1 MTQPLT
7 RRLLGTALFTL
18 GSAVLWAP
26 SGAAHAQDV
35 GVTADTITLGQS
47 TALTGPLGD
56 LGQDVLKGSMVYFD
70 ALNAKGG
77 VHGRKVVLVAQDDG
91 YNPKQSQAIVEAM
104 VAANNTFALFG
115 TFGTPNNE
123 ALIPVAQKAG
133 LPVVMPFTGAPSVR
147 APGLSGVHN
156 LRASYADE
164 ADKLVQH
171 VTTIGFKKIAIAY
184 QNNSFGKEV
193 LAAATASLEQ
203 RKLKPVAV
211 ASVENTASDA
221 ATATA
226 TLMAAEPDALIL
238 AVAGKPTIEVIKA
251 VNKQHKGLQMYALSV
266 LASAANLK
274 ALGADGVGV
283 AISQVVPFP
292 SRGSLPIVREYQA
305 AMTAA
310 GHTDFSHLSLEGYMN
325 AKALTEALRRAGPK
339 LTREGLTSALT
350 GMKDHDIGGVVLN
363 FSKGAQSASRLV
375 ELTVVGNRGN
385 LVK

>member
-1 MTQPLT
+1 MKPLT
-7 RRLLGTALFTL
+7 PRLLSTWLLTI
-18 GSAVLWAP
+18 GSLPLMNVAGLV
-26 SGAAHAQDV
+26 HAQDI
-35 GVTADTITLGQS
+35 GVTADTITLGQT
-47 TALTGPLGD
+47 TALSGPLGD
-56 LGQDVLKGSMVYFD
+56 LGQDVLKGATVYFD

-77 VHGRKVVLVAQDDG
+77 VLGRKVVLVARDDA
-91 YNPKQSQAIVEAM
+91 YNVQKTQEFINAM
-104 VAANNTFALFG
+104 VTDKATFALFG

-147 APGLSGVHN
+147 APGLSGVFN

-184 QNNSFGKEV
+184 QNNTFGKEV

-203 RKLKPVAV
+203 RQLKPVAV
-211 ASVENTASDA
+211 APVENDASNAVA
-221 ATATA
+221 ATDA
-226 TLMAAEPDALIL
+226 LMAAQPDALIL
-238 AVAGKPTIEVIKA
+238 GLAGKPTIEVIKA

-274 ALGADGVGV
+274 TLGPDGVGV

-325 AKALTEALRRAGPK
+325 AKALTEAMRRAGPK
-339 LTREGLTSALT
+339 LTRDGLVAALN
-350 GMKDHDIGGVVLN
+350 GMKEYDIGGVVLS
-363 FSKGAQSASRLV
+363 FGKGAASASRLV

>member
-1 MTQPLT
+1 MKQLIH
-7 RRLLGTALFTL
+7 RLWRTALITASSLSLLTFT
-18 GSAVLWAP
+18 ATAQ
-26 SGAAHAQDV
+26 AQDV

-47 TALTGPLGD
+47 SALSGPLGD
-56 LGQDVLKGSMVYFD
+56 IGQDVLKGSKVYFD

-77 VHGRKVVLVAQDDG
+77 VNGRKVVLVSKDDG
-91 YNPKQSQAIVEAM
+91 YNAKQTLEIIEGFL
-104 VAANNTFALFG
+104 AAKDTFVLFG

-147 APGLSGVHN
+147 DPKLSGVFN
-156 LRASYADE
+156 LRASYAAE
-164 ADKLVQH
+164 AEKLVQH

-193 LAAATASLEQ
+193 LAAAIASLEERQ
-203 RKLKPVAV
+203 LKPLVV
-211 ASVENTASDA
+211 ASVENDASDA
-221 ATATA
+221 AAATA
-226 TLMAAEPDALIL
+226 TLMAAGPDAVIL
-238 AVAGKPTIEVIKA
+238 GLAGKPTIEVIKGI
-251 VNKQHKGLQMYALSV
+251 NKQHKGMQMYALSV

-274 ALGADGVGV
+274 ALGPDGVGV

-310 GHTDFSHLSLEGYMN
+310 GHTEFSHLSLEGYMN
-325 AKALTEALRRAGPK
+325 AKALGEALRRAGPK
-339 LTREGLTSALT
+339 LTREALVSALN
-350 GMKDHDIGGVVLN
+350 GMKDYDIGGVVLG
-363 FSKGAQSASRLV
+363 FGKGAQSASRLV

>member
-1 MTQPLT
+1 MKPLT
-7 RRLLGTALFTL
+7 PRLLSTWLLAIGSLPLMSGTGL
-18 GSAVLWAP
+18 V
-26 SGAAHAQDV
+26 HAQDI
-35 GVTADTITLGQS
+35 GVTADTITLGQT
-47 TALTGPLGD
+47 TALSGPLGD
-56 LGQDVLKGSMVYFD
+56 LGQDVLKGATVYFD

-77 VHGRKVVLVAQDDG
+77 VNGRKVVLVAKDDA
-91 YNPKQSQAIVEAM
+91 YNVQKTQEFINAM
-104 VAANNTFALFG
+104 VTDKATFALFG

-147 APGLSGVHN
+147 APGLSGVFN

-184 QNNSFGKEV
+184 QNNTFGKEV

-203 RKLKPVAV
+203 RQLKPVAV
-211 ASVENTASDA
+211 APVENDASNAVA
-221 ATATA
+221 ATDA
-226 TLMAAEPDALIL
+226 LMAAQPDALIL
-238 AVAGKPTIEVIKA
+238 GLAGKPTIEVIKA

-274 ALGADGVGV
+274 TLGPDGVGV

-325 AKALTEALRRAGPK
+325 AKALTEAMRRAGSK
-339 LTREGLTSALT
+339 LTRDGLVAALN
-350 GMKDHDIGGVVLN
+350 GMKEYDIGGVVLS
-363 FSKGAQSASRLV
+363 FGKGAASASRLV

>member
-1 MTQPLT
+1 MKPLT
-7 RRLLGTALFTL
+7 PRLLSTWLLAL
-18 GSAVLWAP
+18 GSLPLMNVAGLV
-26 SGAAHAQDV
+26 HAQDI
-35 GVTADTITLGQS
+35 GVTADTITLGQT
-47 TALTGPLGD
+47 TALSGPLGD
-56 LGQDVLKGSMVYFD
+56 LGQDVLKGATVYFD

-77 VHGRKVVLVAQDDG
+77 VLGRKVVLVTKDDA
-91 YNPKQSQAIVEAM
+91 YNVQKTQEFINAM
-104 VAANNTFALFG
+104 VAEKATFALFG

-147 APGLSGVHN
+147 APGLSGVFN

-164 ADKLVQH
+164 AEKLVQH

-184 QNNSFGKEV
+184 QNNTFGKEV

-203 RKLKPVAV
+203 RQLKPVAV
-211 ASVENTASDA
+211 APVDNDASNA
-221 ATATA
+221 AAATA
-226 TLMAAEPDALIL
+226 TLMAAGPDAIIL
-238 AVAGKPTIEVIKA
+238 GLAGKPTIEVIKS
-251 VNKQHKGLQMYALSV
+251 VNKQNKGLQMYALSV

-274 ALGADGVGV
+274 ALGPDGVGV

-325 AKALTEALRRAGPK
+325 AKTLAEAMRRAGPK
-339 LTREGLTSALT
+339 LTREGLVSALN
-350 GMKDHDIGGVVLN
+350 GMKEYDVGGVVLN
-363 FSKGAQSASRLV
+363 FGKGPQSASRLV